1 LTKTGG
7 VADLNKYGWT
17 LRVRRPDP
25 SAPYNLA
32 SPPSCPP
39 FAMNRRVVRQIL
51 IALGV
56 FAGIV
61 LLFIAIAQVTG

>member
-1 LTKTGG
+1 M
-7 VADLNKYGWT
+7 
-17 LRVRRPDP
+17 RVRRPDP